1 MKKDSIS
8 TIRFKTLNCGGI
20 SGQTK
25 AGLAKRRGIF
35 NSIKHNNDIVILTET
50 KFKNC
55 DLDIYRQ
62 ECNCEVL
69 ASCTPEP
76 RAQAGVA
83 LLFRKGLAYSIK
95 REGKDKRGRVVWALV
110 EINTKLILVIG
121 VYAPAQG
128 DDPCFFSESVF
139 PVLDEVEYDHV
150 VLGGD
155 WNLGMDTDLDY
166 MGYQSADSV
175 RPKSRHEIHKQ
186 IEKYDLLDIY
196 RELHTT
202 GSEKTW
208 RLWNKSRRKA
218 DKEARLDNFLVDTSL
233 ASYVELV
240 GVSAPFTASFDH
252 RPVILKIDFNK
263 VTRGPGYWKFN
274 NSMLNDNDF
283 REKVDEQIAWVLHEY
298 QLPETPETEPHTLR
312 AILFMNPTQQANIKL
327 SINPHQFLEYLL
339 FSIKGVARRH
349 GQQKKASLITRKE
362 RTEELIRQ
370 ETQVHDALLSQVRAG
385 QKTAEPAFRKAK
397 RELEVMQ
404 KELNDIDTHL
414 CEGAYIR
421 SGANWKCE
429 SEAPTKIFLQL
440 EKWSGQQRFIGIVEV
455 EGDEPGTT
463 RQIIHQPEIENEVR
477 SFYENLYKA
486 RPTES
491 SDSDL
496 KGFMGDEGYQRFH
509 NIAQRNVSKYTYDSM
524 DENISSDEVL
534 AAISHG
540 KHGVAPGISGFSR
553 EFYQSF
559 SKELIGF
566 IMNYIQFTEQIGILS
581 ENQRIG
587 VITLL
592 PKGQKDKKTLKN
604 WRPITLLSTLYKI
617 ISGVIGNRFKKFLP
631 QVIDL
636 GQKGFVD
643 GRYMGEVTR
652 LLYDTIHDAYSTKGK
667 KGIIMSID
675 FEKAFDSVS
684 FSFMEKVIETAG
696 FPKIMQ
702 TWVKILLKG
711 FKSHINHAGNLLRLI
726 DLGRGAR
733 QGDPIASILFVL
745 SIEIL
750 LIAIRSNPKIE
761 PYVLQMSVLSKPI
774 TTKVGAYADDV
785 TIIMPRSERSMK
797 EVVSTLDKFELI
809 SGLKVNKDK
818 TQVLRIGK
826 GASSDK
832 ILCEELGLKWVTRL
846 KVLGVNLSAT
856 PHEMLENFD
865 EKIAEIES
873 LLNNFTYRNITVYG
887 RIRVVKAIALSKVT
901 HLIQIIPNPP
911 PAQILRLQR
920 IINKFIWKGPGQK
933 KVVINQEAAEQPPS
947 RGGLAIPNVQNF
959 WDGLKLA
966 WLSRLFTAH
975 EDCTWKKLAM
985 SKLSTALRIPLLNCT
1000 RLLEQG
1006 PDSIFK
1012 AAKQISNPF
1021 WQAVMLKLPHLER
1034 TFYTRHSKSC
1044 IGERIVWDNLD
1055 FLHEGLPFSRRGNS
1069 SELTQQ
1075 FNTLNSFISKTT
1087 HVLMDEQEAIQLLN
1101 GKHLQVWNRV
1111 VQSATTFLTSQ
1122 NLTWYSLND
1131 PEPGPHHWG
1140 WSRLIYENHKSKK
1153 YYELLMTR
1161 PPGEPRNPNEQKWR
1175 DAGLTTYNSDRFD
1188 KVYRNLSRLRCNLRV
1203 KYEELRIIWGRQ
1215 ELNRYKSRYAN
1226 LGAANNSTR
1235 CSYCDQETENE
1246 FHLYVECFHGR
1257 LFMEDA
1263 KAWFQE
1269 TFGVAPSLVL
1279 NGPRLFGLENEP
1291 PDDLLNIFYRCARYC
1306 IYSGRK
1312 RTIVPS
1318 MKFFVALVR
1327 DELKLKYAGN
1337 RILKYSDIES
1347 ERVAICWLN
1356 VQMGWTLR
1364 ASSYKQAARIP
1375 THVNS

>member
-50 KFKNC
+50 KFKSC

-62 ECNCEVL
+62 EWSSQIL

-196 RELHTT
+196 RELHTS

-218 DKEARLDNFLVDTSL
+218 DKEARLDYFLVDTSL

-252 RPVILKIDFNK
+252 RPVILKLDFNK

-283 REKVDEQIAWVLHEY
+283 REKVVEQIARVLHEY

-312 AILFMNPTQQANIKL
+312 AILFMNPTQQSNIKL

-362 RTEELIRQ
+362 RTEELIRR
-370 ETQVHDALLSQVRAG
+370 ETKVHDALLSQVRAG
-385 QKTAEPAFRKAK
+385 QKTAEPAFIKVK
-397 RELEVMQ
+397 RDLEVMQ

-463 RQIIHQPEIENEVR
+463 RQIIHQPEIENEIR

-534 AAISHG
+534 AAIFHG

-592 PKGQKDKKTLKN
+592 PKGQKDKKNLKN

-684 FSFMEKVIETAG
+684 FSFIEKVIETAG
-696 FPKIMQ
+696 FPKKMAK
-702 TWVKILLKG
+702 WVKILLRD
-711 FKSHINHAGNLLRLI
+711 FKSHINHAGNLLKLI
-726 DLGRGAR
+726 HLGRGAR

-745 SIEIL
+745 AIEVL
-750 LIAIRSNPKIE
+750 LIAIRSNPRIE
-761 PYVLQMSVLSKPI
+761 PYKYELNILDKIISQ
-774 TTKVGAYADDV
+774 KVEAYADDV
-785 TIIMPRSERSMK
+785 NIIMPRSEQSIR
-797 EVVSTLDKFELI
+797 EVIATLDRFEKI
-809 SGLKVNKDK
+809 AGLKVNKDK
-818 TQVLRIGK
+818 TQMLRIGK
-826 GASSDK
+826 GAASDPV
-832 ILCEELGLKWVTRL
+832 LCNDLELKWVTRL
-846 KVLGVNLSAT
+846 KILGIHLSAT
-856 PHEMLENFD
+856 PSEINKNFED
-865 EKIAEIES
+865 KIEEIES
-873 LLNNFTYRNITVYG
+873 LLNRWTFRNMTVYG
-887 RIRVVKAIALSKVT
+887 RIRVVKSLALSKIT
-901 HLIQIIPNPP
+901 HLVQIIPNPP
-911 PAQILRLQR
+911 APMILHLQR
-920 IINKFIWKGPGQK
+920 IINNFVWKGSKQK
-933 KVVINQEAAEQPPS
+933 KVVINKDKAELPENK
-947 RGGLAIPNVQNF
+947 GGLAVPNLQIF
-959 WDGLKLA
+959 WDALKLA
-966 WLSRLFTAH
+966 WLPRLFQT
-975 EDCTWKKLAM
+975 DDNTTWKRLAM
-985 SKLSTALRIPLLNCT
+985 SKLSHALKIPGLTVT
-1000 RLLEQG
+1000 RLLQEG
-1006 PDSIFK
+1006 PESIAK
-1012 AAKQISNPF
+1012 AASSISNPF
-1021 WQAVMLKLPHLER
+1021 WQAVLKRLPQLER
-1034 TFYTRHSKSC
+1034 TFYNNSLKC
-1044 IGERIVWDNLD
+1044 VGERVIWDNLD
-1055 FLHEGLPFSRRGNS
+1055 F
-1069 SELTQQ
+1069 Q
-1075 FNTLNSFISKTT
+1075 FDGKPLKRNFNNRIFTRSFNLISDFISPETK
-1087 HVLMDEQEAIQLLN
+1087 VLMSEEEVKALL
-1101 GKHLQVWNRV
+1101 GERLIPGWNRV
-1111 VQSATTFLTSQ
+1111 VGSLTTYLTSKD
-1122 NLTWYSLND
+1122 LTWHSVD
-1131 PEPGPHHWG
+1131 QSETGPKHLG
-1140 WSRLIYENHKSKK
+1140 WSRMVSECFKAKK
-1153 YYELLMTR
+1153 FYSLLMTR
-1161 PPGEPRNPNEQKWR
+1161 PPDYPRNSSEKTWL
-1175 DAGLTTYNSDRFD
+1175 DAGLTTYNQKRWDSL
-1188 KVYRNLSRLRCNLRV
+1188 YRNQAKLRCGLRV
-1203 KYEELRIIWGRQ
+1203 KYEEFRILWGRQ
-1215 ELNRYKSRYAN
+1215 ELNHYKSRYAS
-1226 LGAANNSTR
+1226 LQGGNSTA
-1235 CSYCDQETENE
+1235 CSYCNQNIETEM
-1246 FHLYVECFHGR
+1246 HLYVDCPITQCFWVAAR
-1257 LFMEDA
+1257 R
-1263 KAWFQE
+1263 WFNNYI
-1269 TFGVAPSLVL
+1269 GVAPTIVL
-1279 NGPRLFGLENEP
+1279 KGPRLFGLEKEP
-1291 PDDLLNIFYRCARYC
+1291 PNDLSNIFYRSVRYC
-1306 IYSGRK
+1306 IYTNRK
-1312 RTIVPS
+1312 KTAIPS
-1318 MKFFVALVR
+1318 VECMTSLVK
-1327 DELKLKYAGN
+1327 DELKLKYSGKK
-1337 RILKYSDIES
+1337 ILAFA
-1347 ERVAICWLN
+1347 ERQEEQKAIWWLN
-1356 VQMGWTLR
+1356 EQMGWSLR
-1364 ASSYKQAARIP
+1364 RPPAEAFDHQ
-1375 THVNS
+1375 

>member
-50 KFKNC
+50 KFKSC

-62 ECNCEVL
+62 EWNCEVL

-196 RELHTT
+196 RELHTS

-218 DKEARLDNFLVDTSL
+218 DKEARLDYFLVDTSL

-252 RPVILKIDFNK
+252 RPVILKLDFNK

-312 AILFMNPTQQANIKL
+312 AILFMNPTQQSNIKL

-362 RTEELIRQ
+362 RTEELIRR
-370 ETQVHDALLSQVRAG
+370 ETKVHDALLSQVRAG
-385 QKTAEPAFRKAK
+385 QKTAEPAFIKVK
-397 RELEVMQ
+397 RDLEVMQ

-463 RQIIHQPEIENEVR
+463 RQIIHQPEIENEIR

-667 KGIIMSID
+667 KGLIMSID

-684 FSFMEKVIETAG
+684 FSFIEKVIETAG
-696 FPKIMQ
+696 FPKKMAK
-702 TWVKILLKG
+702 WVKILLRD
-711 FKSHINHAGNLLRLI
+711 FKSHINHAGNLLKLI
-726 DLGRGAR
+726 HLGRGAR

-745 SIEIL
+745 AIEVL
-750 LIAIRSNPKIE
+750 LIAIRSNPRIE
-761 PYVLQMSVLSKPI
+761 PYKYELNILDKIISQ
-774 TTKVGAYADDV
+774 KVEAYADDV
-785 TIIMPRSERSMK
+785 NIIMPRSEQSIR
-797 EVVSTLDKFELI
+797 EVIATLDRFEKI
-809 SGLKVNKDK
+809 AGLKVNKDK
-818 TQVLRIGK
+818 TQMLRIGK
-826 GASSDK
+826 GAASDPV
-832 ILCEELGLKWVTRL
+832 LCNDLELKWVTRL
-846 KVLGVNLSAT
+846 KILGIHLSAT
-856 PHEMLENFD
+856 PSEINKNFED
-865 EKIAEIES
+865 KIEEIES
-873 LLNNFTYRNITVYG
+873 LLNRWTFRNMTVYG
-887 RIRVVKAIALSKVT
+887 RIRVVKSLALSKIT
-901 HLIQIIPNPP
+901 HLVQIIPNPP
-911 PAQILRLQR
+911 APMILQLQR
-920 IINKFIWKGPGQK
+920 IINNFVWKGSKQK
-933 KVVINQEAAEQPPS
+933 KVVINKDKAELPENK
-947 RGGLAIPNVQNF
+947 GGLAVPNLQIF
-959 WDGLKLA
+959 WDALKLA
-966 WLSRLFTAH
+966 WLPRLFQT
-975 EDCTWKKLAM
+975 DDNTTWKRLAM
-985 SKLSTALRIPLLNCT
+985 SKLSHALKIPGLTVT
-1000 RLLEQG
+1000 RLLQEG
-1006 PDSIFK
+1006 PESIAK
-1012 AAKQISNPF
+1012 AASSISNPF
-1021 WQAVMLKLPHLER
+1021 WQAVLKRLPQLER
-1034 TFYTRHSKSC
+1034 TFYNNSLKC
-1044 IGERIVWDNLD
+1044 VGERVIWDNLD
-1055 FLHEGLPFSRRGNS
+1055 F
-1069 SELTQQ
+1069 Q
-1075 FNTLNSFISKTT
+1075 FDGKPLKRNFNNRIFTRSFNLISDFISPETK
-1087 HVLMDEQEAIQLLN
+1087 VLMSEEEVKALL
-1101 GKHLQVWNRV
+1101 GERLIPGWNRV
-1111 VQSATTFLTSQ
+1111 VGSLTTYLTSKD
-1122 NLTWYSLND
+1122 LTWHSVD
-1131 PEPGPHHWG
+1131 QSETGPKHLG
-1140 WSRLIYENHKSKK
+1140 WSRMVSECFKAKK
-1153 YYELLMTR
+1153 FYSLLMTR
-1161 PPGEPRNPNEQKWR
+1161 PPDYPRNSSEKTWL
-1175 DAGLTTYNSDRFD
+1175 DAGLTTYNQKRWDSL
-1188 KVYRNLSRLRCNLRV
+1188 YRNQAKLRCGLRV
-1203 KYEELRIIWGRQ
+1203 KYEEFRILWGRQ
-1215 ELNRYKSRYAN
+1215 ELNHYKSRYAS
-1226 LGAANNSTR
+1226 LQGGNSTA
-1235 CSYCDQETENE
+1235 CSYCNQDIETEM
-1246 FHLYVECFHGR
+1246 HLYVDCLITQYFWVAAR
-1257 LFMEDA
+1257 R
-1263 KAWFQE
+1263 WFNNYI
-1269 TFGVAPSLVL
+1269 GVAPTIVL
-1279 NGPRLFGLENEP
+1279 KGPRLFGLEKEP
-1291 PDDLLNIFYRCARYC
+1291 PNDLSNIFYRSARYC
-1306 IYSGRK
+1306 IYTNRK
-1312 RTIVPS
+1312 KTAIPS
-1318 MKFFVALVR
+1318 VECMTSLVK
-1327 DELKLKYAGN
+1327 DELKLKYSGKK
-1337 RILKYSDIES
+1337 ILAFA
-1347 ERVAICWLN
+1347 ERKEEQKAIWWLN
-1356 VQMGWTLR
+1356 EQMGWSLKR
-1364 ASSYKQAARIP
+1364 PPAEAFDHQ
-1375 THVNS
+1375 

>member
-50 KFKNC
+50 KFKSC

-62 ECNCEVL
+62 EWNCEVL

-196 RELHTT
+196 RELHTS

-218 DKEARLDNFLVDTSL
+218 DKEARLDYFLVDTSL

-252 RPVILKIDFNK
+252 RPVILKLDFNK

-283 REKVDEQIAWVLHEY
+283 REKVVEQIARVLHEY

-312 AILFMNPTQQANIKL
+312 AILFMNPTQQSNIKL

-362 RTEELIRQ
+362 RTEELIRR
-370 ETQVHDALLSQVRAG
+370 ETKVHDALLSQVRAG
-385 QKTAEPAFRKAK
+385 QKTAEPAFIKVK
-397 RELEVMQ
+397 RDLEVMQ

-463 RQIIHQPEIENEVR
+463 RQIIHQPEIENEIR

-667 KGIIMSID
+667 KGLIMSID

-684 FSFMEKVIETAG
+684 FSFIEKVIETAG
-696 FPKIMQ
+696 FPKKMAK
-702 TWVKILLKG
+702 WVKILLRD
-711 FKSHINHAGNLLRLI
+711 FKSHINHAGNLLKLI
-726 DLGRGAR
+726 HLGRGAR

-745 SIEIL
+745 AIEVL
-750 LIAIRSNPKIE
+750 LIAIRSNPRIE
-761 PYVLQMSVLSKPI
+761 PYKYELNILDKIISQ
-774 TTKVGAYADDV
+774 KVEAYADDV
-785 TIIMPRSERSMK
+785 NIIMPRSEQSIR
-797 EVVSTLDKFELI
+797 EVIATLDRFEKI
-809 SGLKVNKDK
+809 AGLKVNKDK
-818 TQVLRIGK
+818 TQMLRIGK
-826 GASSDK
+826 GAASDPV
-832 ILCEELGLKWVTRL
+832 LCNDLELKWVTRL
-846 KVLGVNLSAT
+846 KILGIHLSAT
-856 PHEMLENFD
+856 PSEINKNFED
-865 EKIAEIES
+865 KIEEIES
-873 LLNNFTYRNITVYG
+873 LLNRWTFRNMTVYG
-887 RIRVVKAIALSKVT
+887 RIRVVKSLALSKIT
-901 HLIQIIPNPP
+901 HLVQIIPNPP
-911 PAQILRLQR
+911 APMILQLQR
-920 IINKFIWKGPGQK
+920 IINNFVWKGSKQK
-933 KVVINQEAAEQPPS
+933 KVVINKDKAELPENK
-947 RGGLAIPNVQNF
+947 GGLAVPNLQIF
-959 WDGLKLA
+959 WDALKLA
-966 WLSRLFTAH
+966 WLPRLFQT
-975 EDCTWKKLAM
+975 DDNTTWKRLAM
-985 SKLSTALRIPLLNCT
+985 SKLSHALKIPGLTVT
-1000 RLLEQG
+1000 RLLQEG
-1006 PDSIFK
+1006 PESIAK
-1012 AAKQISNPF
+1012 AASSISNPF
-1021 WQAVMLKLPHLER
+1021 WQAVLKRLPQLER
-1034 TFYTRHSKSC
+1034 TFYNNSLKC
-1044 IGERIVWDNLD
+1044 VGERVIWDNLD
-1055 FLHEGLPFSRRGNS
+1055 FQIEGKPLKRN
-1069 SELTQQ
+1069 
-1075 FNTLNSFISKTT
+1075 FNNRIFTRSFNLISDFISPETK
-1087 HVLMDEQEAIQLLN
+1087 VLMSEKEVKALL
-1101 GKHLQVWNRV
+1101 GERLIPGWNRV
-1111 VQSATTFLTSQ
+1111 VGSLTTYLTSKD
-1122 NLTWYSLND
+1122 LTWHSVD
-1131 PEPGPHHWG
+1131 QSETGPKHLG
-1140 WSRLIYENHKSKK
+1140 WSRMVSECFKAKK
-1153 YYELLMTR
+1153 FYSLLMTR
-1161 PPGEPRNPNEQKWR
+1161 PPDYPRNSSEKTWL
-1175 DAGLTTYNSDRFD
+1175 DAGLTTYNQKRWDSL
-1188 KVYRNLSRLRCNLRV
+1188 YRNQAKLRCGLRV
-1203 KYEELRIIWGRQ
+1203 KYEEFRILWGRQ
-1215 ELNRYKSRYAN
+1215 ELNHYKSRYAS
-1226 LGAANNSTR
+1226 LQGGNSTA
-1235 CSYCDQETENE
+1235 CSYCNQDIETEM
-1246 FHLYVECFHGR
+1246 HLYVDCPITQCFWVAAR
-1257 LFMEDA
+1257 R
-1263 KAWFQE
+1263 WFNNYI
-1269 TFGVAPSLVL
+1269 GVAPTIVL
-1279 NGPRLFGLENEP
+1279 KGPRLFGLEKEP
-1291 PDDLLNIFYRCARYC
+1291 PNDLSNIFYRSARYC
-1306 IYSGRK
+1306 IYTNRK
-1312 RTIVPS
+1312 KTAIPS
-1318 MKFFVALVR
+1318 VQCMTSLVK
-1327 DELKLKYAGN
+1327 DELKLKYSGKK
-1337 RILKYSDIES
+1337 ILAFA
-1347 ERVAICWLN
+1347 ERKEEQKAIWWLN
-1356 VQMGWTLR
+1356 EQMGWSLKR
-1364 ASSYKQAARIP
+1364 PPAEAFDHQ
-1375 THVNS
+1375 

>member
-196 RELHTT
+196 RELHTS

-218 DKEARLDNFLVDTSL
+218 DKEARLDYFLVDTSL

-252 RPVILKIDFNK
+252 RPVILKLDFNK

-283 REKVDEQIAWVLHEY
+283 REKVVEQIARVLHEY

-312 AILFMNPTQQANIKL
+312 AILFMNPTQQSNIKL

-362 RTEELIRQ
+362 RTEELIRR
-370 ETQVHDALLSQVRAG
+370 ETKVHDALLSQVRAG
-385 QKTAEPAFRKAK
+385 QKTAEPAFIKVK
-397 RELEVMQ
+397 RDLEVMQ

-463 RQIIHQPEIENEVR
+463 RQIIHQPEIENEIR

-534 AAISHG
+534 AAIFHG

-684 FSFMEKVIETAG
+684 FTFIEKVIETAG
-696 FPKIMQ
+696 FPKKMAK
-702 TWVKILLKG
+702 WVKILLRD
-711 FKSHINHAGNLLRLI
+711 FKSHINHAGNLLKLI
-726 DLGRGAR
+726 HLGRGAR

-745 SIEIL
+745 AIEVL
-750 LIAIRSNPKIE
+750 LIAIRSNPRIE
-761 PYVLQMSVLSKPI
+761 PYKYELNILDKIISQ
-774 TTKVGAYADDV
+774 KVEAYADDV
-785 TIIMPRSERSMK
+785 NIIMPRSEQSIR
-797 EVVSTLDKFELI
+797 EVIATLDRFEKI
-809 SGLKVNKDK
+809 AGLKVNKDK
-818 TQVLRIGK
+818 TQMLRIGK
-826 GASSDK
+826 GAASDPV
-832 ILCEELGLKWVTRL
+832 LCNDLELKWVTRL
-846 KVLGVNLSAT
+846 KILGIHLSAT
-856 PHEMLENFD
+856 PSEINKNFED
-865 EKIAEIES
+865 KIEEIES
-873 LLNNFTYRNITVYG
+873 LLNRWTFRNMTVYG
-887 RIRVVKAIALSKVT
+887 RIRVVKSLALSKIT
-901 HLIQIIPNPP
+901 HLVQIIPNPP
-911 PAQILRLQR
+911 APMILHLQR
-920 IINKFIWKGPGQK
+920 IINNFVWKGSKQK
-933 KVVINQEAAEQPPS
+933 KVVINKDKAELPENK
-947 RGGLAIPNVQNF
+947 GGLAVPNLQIF
-959 WDGLKLA
+959 WDALKLA
-966 WLSRLFTAH
+966 WLPRLFQT
-975 EDCTWKKLAM
+975 DDNTTWKRLAM
-985 SKLSTALRIPLLNCT
+985 SKLSHALKIPGLTVT
-1000 RLLEQG
+1000 RLLQEG
-1006 PDSIFK
+1006 PESIAK
-1012 AAKQISNPF
+1012 AASSISNPF
-1021 WQAVMLKLPHLER
+1021 WQAVLKRLPQLER
-1034 TFYTRHSKSC
+1034 TFYNNSLKC
-1044 IGERIVWDNLD
+1044 VGERVIWDNLD
-1055 FLHEGLPFSRRGNS
+1055 F
-1069 SELTQQ
+1069 Q
-1075 FNTLNSFISKTT
+1075 FDGKPLKRNFNNRIFTRSFNLISDFISPETK
-1087 HVLMDEQEAIQLLN
+1087 VLMSEEEVKALL
-1101 GKHLQVWNRV
+1101 GERLIPGWNRV
-1111 VQSATTFLTSQ
+1111 VGSLTTYLTSKD
-1122 NLTWYSLND
+1122 LTWHSVD
-1131 PEPGPHHWG
+1131 QSETGPKHLG
-1140 WSRLIYENHKSKK
+1140 WSRMVSECFKAKK
-1153 YYELLMTR
+1153 FYSLLMTR
-1161 PPGEPRNPNEQKWR
+1161 PPDYPRNSSEKAWL
-1175 DAGLTTYNSDRFD
+1175 DAGLTTYNQKRWDSL
-1188 KVYRNLSRLRCNLRV
+1188 YRNQAKLRCGLRV
-1203 KYEELRIIWGRQ
+1203 KYEEFRILWGRQ
-1215 ELNRYKSRYAN
+1215 ELNHYKSRYAS
-1226 LGAANNSTR
+1226 LQGGNSTA
-1235 CSYCDQETENE
+1235 CSYCNQDIETEM
-1246 FHLYVECFHGR
+1246 HLYVDCLITQYFWVAAR
-1257 LFMEDA
+1257 R
-1263 KAWFQE
+1263 WFNNYI
-1269 TFGVAPSLVL
+1269 GVAPTIVL
-1279 NGPRLFGLENEP
+1279 KGPRLFGLEKEP
-1291 PDDLLNIFYRCARYC
+1291 PNDLSNIFYRSARYC
-1306 IYSGRK
+1306 IYTNRK
-1312 RTIVPS
+1312 KTAIPS
-1318 MKFFVALVR
+1318 VQCMTSLVK
-1327 DELKLKYAGN
+1327 DELKLKYSGKK
-1337 RILKYSDIES
+1337 ILAFA
-1347 ERVAICWLN
+1347 ERKEEQKAIWWLN
-1356 VQMGWTLR
+1356 EQMGWSLR
-1364 ASSYKQAARIP
+1364 RPPAEAFDHQ
-1375 THVNS
+1375 

>member
-50 KFKNC
+50 KFKSC

-62 ECNCEVL
+62 EWNCEVL

-128 DDPCFFSESVF
+128 DDPGFFSESVF

-196 RELHTT
+196 RELHTS

-218 DKEARLDNFLVDTSL
+218 DKEARLDYFLVDTSL

-252 RPVILKIDFNK
+252 RPVILKLDFNK

-283 REKVDEQIAWVLHEY
+283 REKVVEQIARVLHEY

-312 AILFMNPTQQANIKL
+312 AILFMNPTQQSNIKL

-362 RTEELIRQ
+362 RTEELIRR
-370 ETQVHDALLSQVRAG
+370 ETKVHDALLSQVRAG
-385 QKTAEPAFRKAK
+385 QKTAEPAFIKVK
-397 RELEVMQ
+397 RDLEVMQ

-463 RQIIHQPEIENEVR
+463 RQIIHQPEIENEIR

-667 KGIIMSID
+667 KGLIMSID

-684 FSFMEKVIETAG
+684 FSFIEKVIETAG
-696 FPKIMQ
+696 FPKKMAK
-702 TWVKILLKG
+702 WVKILLRD
-711 FKSHINHAGNLLRLI
+711 FKSHINHAGNLLKLI
-726 DLGRGAR
+726 HLGRGAR

-745 SIEIL
+745 AIEVL
-750 LIAIRSNPKIE
+750 LIAIRSNPRIE
-761 PYVLQMSVLSKPI
+761 PYKYELNILDKIISQ
-774 TTKVGAYADDV
+774 KVEAYADDV
-785 TIIMPRSERSMK
+785 NIIMPRSEQSIR
-797 EVVSTLDKFELI
+797 EVIATLDRFEKI
-809 SGLKVNKDK
+809 AGLKVNKDK
-818 TQVLRIGK
+818 TQMLRIGK
-826 GASSDK
+826 GAASDPV
-832 ILCEELGLKWVTRL
+832 LCNDLELKWVTRL
-846 KVLGVNLSAT
+846 KILGIHLSAT
-856 PHEMLENFD
+856 PSEINKNFED
-865 EKIAEIES
+865 KIEEIES
-873 LLNNFTYRNITVYG
+873 LLNRWTFRNMTVYG
-887 RIRVVKAIALSKVT
+887 RIRVVKSLALSKIT
-901 HLIQIIPNPP
+901 HLVQIIPNPP
-911 PAQILRLQR
+911 APMILQLQR
-920 IINKFIWKGPGQK
+920 IINNFVWKGSKQK
-933 KVVINQEAAEQPPS
+933 KVVINKDKAELPENK
-947 RGGLAIPNVQNF
+947 GGLAVPNLQIF
-959 WDGLKLA
+959 WDALKLA
-966 WLSRLFTAH
+966 WLPRLFQT
-975 EDCTWKKLAM
+975 DDNTTWKRLAM
-985 SKLSTALRIPLLNCT
+985 SKLSHALKIPGLTVT
-1000 RLLEQG
+1000 RLLQEG
-1006 PDSIFK
+1006 PESIAK
-1012 AAKQISNPF
+1012 AASSISNPF
-1021 WQAVMLKLPHLER
+1021 WQAVLKRLPQLER
-1034 TFYTRHSKSC
+1034 TFYNNSLKC
-1044 IGERIVWDNLD
+1044 VGERVIWDNLD
-1055 FLHEGLPFSRRGNS
+1055 F
-1069 SELTQQ
+1069 Q
-1075 FNTLNSFISKTT
+1075 FDGKPLKRNFNNRIFTRSFNLISDFISPETK
-1087 HVLMDEQEAIQLLN
+1087 VLMSEKEVKALL
-1101 GKHLQVWNRV
+1101 GERLIPGWNRV
-1111 VQSATTFLTSQ
+1111 VGSLTTYLTSKD
-1122 NLTWYSLND
+1122 LTWHSVD
-1131 PEPGPHHWG
+1131 QSETGPKHLG
-1140 WSRLIYENHKSKK
+1140 WSRMVSECFKAKK
-1153 YYELLMTR
+1153 FYSLLMTR
-1161 PPGEPRNPNEQKWR
+1161 PPDYPRNSSEKTWL
-1175 DAGLTTYNSDRFD
+1175 DAGLTTYNQKRWDSL
-1188 KVYRNLSRLRCNLRV
+1188 YRNQAKLRCGLRV
-1203 KYEELRIIWGRQ
+1203 KYEEFRILWGRQ
-1215 ELNRYKSRYAN
+1215 ELNHYKSRYAS
-1226 LGAANNSTR
+1226 LQGGNSTA
-1235 CSYCDQETENE
+1235 CSYCNQDIETEM
-1246 FHLYVECFHGR
+1246 HLYVDCPITQYFWVAAR
-1257 LFMEDA
+1257 R
-1263 KAWFQE
+1263 WFNNYI
-1269 TFGVAPSLVL
+1269 GVAPTIVL
-1279 NGPRLFGLENEP
+1279 KGPRLFGLEKEP
-1291 PDDLLNIFYRCARYC
+1291 PNDLSNIFYRSARYC
-1306 IYSGRK
+1306 IYTNRK
-1312 RTIVPS
+1312 KTAIPS
-1318 MKFFVALVR
+1318 VECMTSLVK
-1327 DELKLKYAGN
+1327 DELKLKYSGK
-1337 RILKYSDIES
+1337 RILAFA
-1347 ERVAICWLN
+1347 ERQEEQKAIWWLN
-1356 VQMGWTLR
+1356 EQMGWSLR
-1364 ASSYKQAARIP
+1364 RPLAEAFDHQ
-1375 THVNS
+1375 

>member
-50 KFKNC
+50 KFKSC

-62 ECNCEVL
+62 EWSSQIL

-196 RELHTT
+196 RELHTS

-218 DKEARLDNFLVDTSL
+218 DKEARLDYFLVDTSL

-252 RPVILKIDFNK
+252 RPVILKLDFNK

-283 REKVDEQIAWVLHEY
+283 REKVVEQIARVLHEY

-312 AILFMNPTQQANIKL
+312 AILFMNPTQQSNIKL

-362 RTEELIRQ
+362 RTEELIRR
-370 ETQVHDALLSQVRAG
+370 ETKVHDALLSQVRAG
-385 QKTAEPAFRKAK
+385 KKTAEPAFIKVK
-397 RELEVMQ
+397 RDLEVMQ

-463 RQIIHQPEIENEVR
+463 RQIIHQPEIENEIR

-534 AAISHG
+534 AAIFHG

-684 FSFMEKVIETAG
+684 FSFIEKVIETAG
-696 FPKIMQ
+696 FPKKMAK
-702 TWVKILLKG
+702 WVKILLRD
-711 FKSHINHAGNLLRLI
+711 FKSHINHAGNLLKLI
-726 DLGRGAR
+726 HLGRGAR

-745 SIEIL
+745 AIEVL
-750 LIAIRSNPKIE
+750 LIAIRSNPRIE
-761 PYVLQMSVLSKPI
+761 PYKYELNILDKIISQ
-774 TTKVGAYADDV
+774 KVEAYADDV
-785 TIIMPRSERSMK
+785 NIIMPRSEQSIR
-797 EVVSTLDKFELI
+797 EVIATLDRFEKI
-809 SGLKVNKDK
+809 AGLKVNKDK
-818 TQVLRIGK
+818 TQMLRIGK
-826 GASSDK
+826 GAASDPV
-832 ILCEELGLKWVTRL
+832 LCNDLELKWVTTL
-846 KVLGVNLSAT
+846 KILGIHLSAT
-856 PHEMLENFD
+856 PSEINKNFED
-865 EKIAEIES
+865 KIEEIES
-873 LLNNFTYRNITVYG
+873 LLNRWTFRNMTVYG
-887 RIRVVKAIALSKVT
+887 RIRVVKSLALSKIT
-901 HLIQIIPNPP
+901 
-911 PAQILRLQR
+911 
-920 IINKFIWKGPGQK
+920 
-933 KVVINQEAAEQPPS
+933 
-947 RGGLAIPNVQNF
+947 
-959 WDGLKLA
+959 
-966 WLSRLFTAH
+966 
-975 EDCTWKKLAM
+975 
-985 SKLSTALRIPLLNCT
+985 
-1000 RLLEQG
+1000 
-1006 PDSIFK
+1006 FK
-1012 AAKQISNPF
+1012 
-1021 WQAVMLKLPHLER
+1021 
-1034 TFYTRHSKSC
+1034 
-1044 IGERIVWDNLD
+1044 
-1055 FLHEGLPFSRRGNS
+1055 
-1069 SELTQQ
+1069 
-1075 FNTLNSFISKTT
+1075 
-1087 HVLMDEQEAIQLLN
+1087 
-1101 GKHLQVWNRV
+1101 
-1111 VQSATTFLTSQ
+1111 
-1122 NLTWYSLND
+1122 
-1131 PEPGPHHWG
+1131 
-1140 WSRLIYENHKSKK
+1140 
-1153 YYELLMTR
+1153 
-1161 PPGEPRNPNEQKWR
+1161 
-1175 DAGLTTYNSDRFD
+1175 
-1188 KVYRNLSRLRCNLRV
+1188 
-1203 KYEELRIIWGRQ
+1203 
-1215 ELNRYKSRYAN
+1215 
-1226 LGAANNSTR
+1226 
-1235 CSYCDQETENE
+1235 
-1246 FHLYVECFHGR
+1246 
-1257 LFMEDA
+1257 
-1263 KAWFQE
+1263 
-1269 TFGVAPSLVL
+1269 
-1279 NGPRLFGLENEP
+1279 
-1291 PDDLLNIFYRCARYC
+1291 
-1306 IYSGRK
+1306 
-1312 RTIVPS
+1312 
-1318 MKFFVALVR
+1318 
-1327 DELKLKYAGN
+1327 
-1337 RILKYSDIES
+1337 
-1347 ERVAICWLN
+1347 
-1356 VQMGWTLR
+1356 
-1364 ASSYKQAARIP
+1364 
-1375 THVNS
+1375 

>member
-50 KFKNC
+50 KFKSC

-62 ECNCEVL
+62 EWNCEVL

-196 RELHTT
+196 RELHTS

-218 DKEARLDNFLVDTSL
+218 DKEARLDYFLVDTSL

-252 RPVILKIDFNK
+252 RPVILKLDFNK

-312 AILFMNPTQQANIKL
+312 AILFMNPTQQSNIKL

-362 RTEELIRQ
+362 RTEELIRR
-370 ETQVHDALLSQVRAG
+370 ETKVHDALLSQVRAG
-385 QKTAEPAFRKAK
+385 QKTAEPAFIKVK
-397 RELEVMQ
+397 RDLEVMQ

-463 RQIIHQPEIENEVR
+463 RQIIHQPEIENEIR

-534 AAISHG
+534 AAIFHG

-617 ISGVIGNRFKKFLP
+617 ISGVIRNRFKKFLP

-684 FSFMEKVIETAG
+684 FTFIEKVIETAG
-696 FPKIMQ
+696 FPKKMAK
-702 TWVKILLKG
+702 WVKILLRD
-711 FKSHINHAGNLLRLI
+711 FKSHINHAGNLLKLI
-726 DLGRGAR
+726 HLGRGAR

-745 SIEIL
+745 AIEVL
-750 LIAIRSNPKIE
+750 LIAIRSNPRIE
-761 PYVLQMSVLSKPI
+761 PYKYELNILDKIISQ
-774 TTKVGAYADDV
+774 KVEAYADDV
-785 TIIMPRSERSMK
+785 NIIMPRSEQSIR
-797 EVVSTLDKFELI
+797 EVIATLDRFEKI
-809 SGLKVNKDK
+809 AGLKVNKDK
-818 TQVLRIGK
+818 TQMLRIGK
-826 GASSDK
+826 GAASDPV
-832 ILCEELGLKWVTRL
+832 LCNDLELKWVTRL
-846 KVLGVNLSAT
+846 KILGIHLSAT
-856 PHEMLENFD
+856 PSEINKNFED
-865 EKIAEIES
+865 KIEEIES
-873 LLNNFTYRNITVYG
+873 LLNRWTFRNMTVYG
-887 RIRVVKAIALSKVT
+887 RIRVVKSLALSKIT
-901 HLIQIIPNPP
+901 HLVQIIPNPP
-911 PAQILRLQR
+911 APMILHLQR
-920 IINKFIWKGPGQK
+920 IINNFVWKGSKQK
-933 KVVINQEAAEQPPS
+933 KVVINKDKAELPENK
-947 RGGLAIPNVQNF
+947 GGLAVPNLQIF
-959 WDGLKLA
+959 WDALKLA
-966 WLSRLFTAH
+966 WLPRLFQT
-975 EDCTWKKLAM
+975 DDNTTWKRLAM
-985 SKLSTALRIPLLNCT
+985 SKLSHALKIPGLTVT
-1000 RLLEQG
+1000 RLLQEG
-1006 PDSIFK
+1006 PESIAK
-1012 AAKQISNPF
+1012 AASSISNPF
-1021 WQAVMLKLPHLER
+1021 WQAVLKRLPQLER
-1034 TFYTRHSKSC
+1034 TFYNNSLKC
-1044 IGERIVWDNLD
+1044 VGERVIWDNLD
-1055 FLHEGLPFSRRGNS
+1055 F
-1069 SELTQQ
+1069 Q
-1075 FNTLNSFISKTT
+1075 FDGKPLKRNFNNRIFTRSFNLISDFISPETK
-1087 HVLMDEQEAIQLLN
+1087 VLMSEEEVKALL
-1101 GKHLQVWNRV
+1101 GERLIPGWNRV
-1111 VQSATTFLTSQ
+1111 VGSLTTYLTSKD
-1122 NLTWYSLND
+1122 LTWHSVD
-1131 PEPGPHHWG
+1131 QSETGPKHLG
-1140 WSRLIYENHKSKK
+1140 WSRMVSECFKAKK
-1153 YYELLMTR
+1153 FYSLLMTR
-1161 PPGEPRNPNEQKWR
+1161 PPDYPRNSSEKSWLN
-1175 DAGLTTYNSDRFD
+1175 AGLTTYNQKRWDSL
-1188 KVYRNLSRLRCNLRV
+1188 YRNQAKLRCGLRV
-1203 KYEELRIIWGRQ
+1203 KYEEFRILWGRQ
-1215 ELNRYKSRYAN
+1215 ELNHYKSRYAS
-1226 LGAANNSTR
+1226 LQGGNSTA
-1235 CSYCDQETENE
+1235 CSYCNQNIETEM
-1246 FHLYVECFHGR
+1246 HLYVDCPITQCFWVAAR
-1257 LFMEDA
+1257 R
-1263 KAWFQE
+1263 WFNNYI
-1269 TFGVAPSLVL
+1269 GVAPTIVL
-1279 NGPRLFGLENEP
+1279 KGPRLFGLEKEP
-1291 PDDLLNIFYRCARYC
+1291 PNDLSNIFYRSARYC
-1306 IYSGRK
+1306 IYTNRK
-1312 RTIVPS
+1312 KTAIPS
-1318 MKFFVALVR
+1318 VQCMTSLVK
-1327 DELKLKYAGN
+1327 DELKLKYSGKK
-1337 RILKYSDIES
+1337 ILAFA
-1347 ERVAICWLN
+1347 ERKEEQKAIWWLN
-1356 VQMGWTLR
+1356 EQMGWSLR
-1364 ASSYKQAARIP
+1364 RPPAEAFDHQ
-1375 THVNS
+1375 